1 MVVTFFSLSF
11 FKVLEARIVFDYLKP
26 HKNEKV
32 CDVACGCGELSIRL
46 IKRGCQVVGTDF
58 DKKSIAIAQAFSGK
72 NSFALANAEKLP
84 FKSDIFDKV
93 VSVCAL
99 EHFNEGETALKEI
112 YRILKPNGSVVLT
125 VDSLTYPLPEHLVTA
140 HKTRW
145 HVSHYYSLPELK
157 EKLTELGFE
166 VTNSKYFINSPLAVF
181 LFELSVRRPVLN
193 AALFP
198 LALILSMLSDIA
210 AGKPDMGIFLAIR
223 ARKAPPQ
230 KWLTLLQSKND
241 VVHVGTPPFSNKCSA
256 SPSHTRR
263 LTVPSRFEATGEAR
277 LTSRSV
283 EKVSLRLGH
292 VN

>member
-1 MVVTFFSLSF
+1 LTEYTDIKSDLVLRYLNTPLIRSIFESVVVTFFSLSF
-11 FKVLEARIVFDYLKP
+11 FKVLEAKIVLDYLKP
-26 HKNEKV
+26 HKNEKI

-58 DKKSIAIAQAFSGK
+58 DKKSITIAQAFSGK

-84 FKSDIFDKV
+84 FKRDIFDKV

-99 EHFNEGETALKEI
+99 EHFSEGETALKEI

-125 VDSLTYPLPEHLVTA
+125 VDSLTYPLPERVVTA

-166 VTNSKYFINSPLAVF
+166 VTHSKYFVNSPLAVS
-181 LFELSVRRPVLN
+181 LFELSIRRPLMN

-198 LALILSMLSDIA
+198 LALILSLLSDFA
-210 AGKPDMGIFLAIR
+210 AGKPNVGIFLAIR
-223 ARKAPPQ
+223 ARKAHPSKMVNGTSKQ
-230 KWLTLLQSKND
+230 KC
-241 VVHVGTPPFSNKCSA
+241 VVVD
-256 SPSHTRR
+256 
-263 LTVPSRFEATGEAR
+263 
-277 LTSRSV
+277 
-283 EKVSLRLGH
+283 
-292 VN
+292 